1 MYPAAASLI
10 PNTPASCQELETEK
24 VSSAEESYIN
34 IVSGLPSSIPNALLT
49 FPSIVI
55 AEGGIE
61 SSQTTKP
68 AHVYASVGPVS
79 PSPT

>member
-1 MYPAAASLI
+1 ML
-10 PNTPASCQELETEK
+10 L
-24 VSSAEESYIN
+24 AEYVVPSDESYMN
-34 IVSGLPSSIPNALLT
+34 IVNGLPSSIPNALLT

-68 AHVYASVGPVS
+68 AHVYAPSGPVS
-79 PSPT
+79 PSPM